1 MKKGAL
7 NCLMRPAA
15 ITLCYLV
22 LVTASCRTRSDG
34 TPGPTSAPRMV
45 QPTVAIDDRLVDVGD
60 HRLHVVCQGAG
71 APTVVVELGAGGT
84 VAASREL
91 LRSLATRFRTCMY
104 ERDGSGQSARG
115 PLPLDAEHVTRDLA
129 ALLDRADIAVPVVV
143 VAHSVGGLFAQH
155 FAARHPDKVA
165 GIVFIDA
172 RTAEFQQGYRDV
184 MTPEELAA
192 EERWLAEELARG
204 RVPEAASIDESAMQV
219 MEAGPLPPVPVVV
232 LTAGAERHPGADVHA
247 LWQLTHSRLAAQSP
261 RGRHVTVQEAPHSF
275 FGHEP
280 AILEAT
286 VAVSRG

>member
-1 MKKGAL
+1 M
-7 NCLMRPAA
+7 
-15 ITLCYLV
+15 
-22 LVTASCRTRSDG
+22 
-34 TPGPTSAPRMV
+34 
-45 QPTVAIDDRLVDVGD
+45 AIDDRLVDVGD

-71 APTVVVELGAGGT
+71 APTVLVELGAGGT
-84 VAASREL
+84 VAAAREL
-91 LRSLATRFRTCMY
+91 LRALATRFRSCIY

-129 ALLDRADIAVPVVV
+129 ALLDRADIAVPIVV
-143 VAHSVGGLFAQH
+143 VAHSLGGLYAQH

-165 GIVFIDA
+165 GIVFVDPL
-172 RTAEFQQGYRDV
+172 TAEFQQRYRDV
-184 MTPEELAA
+184 MAPEELAA

-204 RVPEAASIDESAMQV
+204 RVAELASMDESAMQV

-232 LTAGAERHPGADVHA
+232 LTAGAERPESSADTHA

-275 FGHEP
+275 LGHEA

-286 VAVSRG
+286 VAISRG